1 MPRLFALIFSF
12 FVICSSL
19 TGCAALASALPVI
32 DTALSDATLVL
43 KGIESSYDAY
53 QTQHPVSPQDRA
65 EYDLLIANAYKDLRL
80 GERAVADAKQID
92 QKQYD
97 QAFGDFEVAFKALA
111 DYLKAKGITP
121 IGTGL
126 VGEGQQGDTFPT
138 PRIIGLKIQS

>member
-1 MPRLFALIFSF
+1 MPRFFALIFLF
-12 FVICSSL
+12 LALTLNL

-32 DTALSDATLVL
+32 DTALSDTVLVL
-43 KGIESSYDAY
+43 KGIEASYDAY

-65 EYDLLIANAYKDLRL
+65 EYDVLLANAYKDLRL
-80 GERAVADAKQID
+80 GERFVADAKQVD

-121 IGTGL
+121 VGTGL
-126 VGEGQQGDTFPT
+126 VGEGAQGDTFPT